1 MFSKCRQAGAIPDAL
16 EHCFSHL
23 LTYNIHVYD
32 LIGIPLHN
40 TIEFDVLMLTEGVT
54 KIYTVSL
61 FWKQFEKIAKKSW
74 IFCLTENIPIF
85 FK

>member
-1 MFSKCRQAGAIPDAL
+1 MESYRCFNASCSRCSSKCRQAGAIPDAL
-16 EHCFSHL
+16 EHHFSHL
-23 LTYNIHVYD
+23 LTYDIHVYD

-61 FWKQFEKIAKKSW
+61 F
-74 IFCLTENIPIF
+74 
-85 FK
+85 